1 MVGGEF
7 WIAGGGS
14 YRNGYLLV
22 HLRPKSHKCLQTED
36 SEEDL
41 EREIGLG
48 GDELSEMMVP
58 GQL

>member
-1 MVGGEF
+1 MVVATEMGIS
-7 WIAGGGS
+7 WSTSAQ
-14 YRNGYLLV
+14 
-22 HLRPKSHKCLQTED
+22 KLQTED

>member
-1 MVGGEF
+1 MGIS
-7 WIAGGGS
+7 WSTSA
-14 YRNGYLLV
+14 L
-22 HLRPKSHKCLQTED
+22 KSRKCLQTED

-48 GDELSEMMVP
+48 ANDELSEMMVP